1 MSQENVDLV
10 YRYGDALNA
19 REVPDG
25 LLAPG
30 FVMVNADTAVTDGT
44 FRGAEGVIRWT
55 RDILDLVE
63 EDSPFFIQEIVAHRD
78 DFVVA
83 TVGIEGTAE
92 KSRMPIA
99 FRWAAAFWCS
109 DGRLERVAGFL
120 ELREALEAVGLA
132 E

>member
-1 MSQENVDLV
+1 MSQENVAIA
-10 YRYGDALNA
+10 YRYGDALSA

-44 FRGAEGVIRWT
+44 FHGAEGVIQWT
-55 RDILDLVE
+55 QDILDLVE
-63 EDSPFFIQEIVAHRD
+63 EASPFSIEEIVAHQD

-83 TVGIEGTAE
+83 TVGIEGIAQR
-92 KSRMPIA
+92 SRMPIA
-99 FRWAAAFWCS
+99 FRWAAAFWFS
-109 DGRLERVAGFL
+109 DGRLTRVVGYL
-120 ELREALEAVGLA
+120 QLQDALKAVGLA

>member
-1 MSQENVDLV
+1 MSQGNVELA

-19 REVPDG
+19 RDVPEG

-44 FRGAEGVIRWT
+44 FHGKAGVIKWT
-55 RDILDLVE
+55 VDILDLVE
-63 EDSPFFIQEIVAHRD
+63 EDSPFFIEKIVAHQD

-92 KSRMPIA
+92 RSRVPIG
-99 FRWAAAFWCS
+99 FRWAAAF
-109 DGRLERVAGFL
+109 
-120 ELREALEAVGLA
+120 
-132 E
+132 

>member
-1 MSQENVDLV
+1 MSRENVELA

-25 LLAPG
+25 LLAPD
-30 FVMVNADTAVTDGT
+30 FVMVNAETAVTDGT
-44 FRGAEGVIRWT
+44 FHGADGVIRWT

-63 EDSPFFIQEIVAHRD
+63 EDSPFFIERVVAEQD

-92 KSRMPIA
+92 QSKMHIS

-109 DGRLERVAGFL
+109 DGRLTRVVGYL
-120 ELREALEAVGLA
+120 QLREALDAVGLA